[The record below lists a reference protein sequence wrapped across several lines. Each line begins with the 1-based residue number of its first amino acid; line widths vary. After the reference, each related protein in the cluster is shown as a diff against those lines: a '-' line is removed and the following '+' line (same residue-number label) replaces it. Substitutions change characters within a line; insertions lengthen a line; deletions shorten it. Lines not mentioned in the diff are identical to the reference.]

1 MIPSTGYGSLCGIWS
16 YCMISLM
23 ADCRT
28 KRFNCAAWR
37 EVVGGFG
44 RRQGMGVHPMM
55 PNLDLIRVTPC
66 QASAAFSFR
75 YQLLPGPGGSCLMM
89 ATTLKAGK
97 LWCPNR
103 CSSILGGNLAQCSGL
118 LQWASVQ
125 SQPPPQANQLKQRQA
140 APVFCHDPGGVAV
153 GPCPPQQLR
162 SQSQPIAAQST
173 GCPQLEVNSVS
184 LASTA

>member
-1 MIPSTGYGSLCGIWS
+1 MIPSTGCGSLCGIWS
-16 YCMISLM
+16 YCMISM
-23 ADCRT
+23 MSDCRT
-28 KRFNCAAWR
+28 KRFSCAACC

-44 RRQGMGVHPMM
+44 RRQGMGVPPMM
-55 PNLDLIRVTPC
+55 PNLDLIKVTPC
-66 QASAAFSFR
+66 QASAASSFR
-75 YQLLPGPGGSCLMM
+75 YQLLPGPDGSCLVMV
-89 ATTLKAGK
+89 TTLKAGK

-103 CSSILGGNLAQCSGL
+103 CSSILGGNLAQ
-118 LQWASVQ
+118 WASAQ
-125 SQPPPQANQLKQRQA
+125 SQPPPQANQLKQRRA
-140 APVFCHDPGGVAV
+140 APVFCHDPGGVAA